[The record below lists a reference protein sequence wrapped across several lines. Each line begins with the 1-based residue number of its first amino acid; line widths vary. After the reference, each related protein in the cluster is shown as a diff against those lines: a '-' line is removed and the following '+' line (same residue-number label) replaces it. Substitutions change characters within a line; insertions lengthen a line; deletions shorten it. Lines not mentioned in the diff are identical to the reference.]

1 MENTPQLL
9 AQKLNINPYPY
20 NSGTPMP
27 TVGIQ
32 GPLAFSSIAEL
43 MNRLMLF
50 LVPFAAVVL
59 LVAFIWG
66 GFDLLLSQG
75 DPGKIKKG
83 RMKITSS
90 LIGFMLIIFA
100 FIIVK
105 AIAYIVGLKD
115 SAGFIGG

>member
-1 MENTPQLL
+1 
-9 AQKLNINPYPY
+9 
-20 NSGTPMP
+20 MP

-75 DPGKIKKG
+75 DPGKIKK
-83 RMKITSS
+83 R
-90 LIGFMLIIFA
+90 
-100 FIIVK
+100 
-105 AIAYIVGLKD
+105 AYENYFFFNWLHAD
-115 SAGFIGG
+115 YFCFHNSQSHCLYCRLER